1 MYNILQ
7 KVQRKLMI
15 TPKTLAPGWS
25 QMYRHNEEQLE
36 FEKFYLPFGGRLR
49 SDNRWV
55 RLAKLIPWRKIEKV
69 YASSL
74 AGTGQGAPAMSVRV
88 ALGALI
94 IKERLGASDE
104 ETVEQ
109 IRENHYLQYFLG
121 RKQYEDEQL
130 FHPTMFVYFRKRLPS
145 DTLNRINEMI
155 ASAAMEQTKAK
166 SKNTKNDEDKP
177 QGSSGSSNKGKL
189 LVDATCAPEDIT
201 FPTDMKLLNK
211 AREHSEQI
219 IDELHKY
226 MPQGTKKPRTYR
238 RKARKE
244 FLSISKS
251 KRVLKNKLR
260 KSIRKQLGYLG
271 RNLKSIAKQNKTVSL
286 LYLSWR
292 QYKTLLVI
300 SEVYRQQKW
309 MYDHRSLRIDD
320 RIVSINKPHVRPIKR
335 GKAGSSTEFGAK
347 ISASLVEGFV
357 LVDRISWNN
366 FNEST
371 DLINQI
377 DAYKARHGFY
387 PESVHADKI
396 YRTKGNRKFCKKH
409 GIRMSG
415 PKLGR
420 PPKPTEENKAML
432 QEASRQAHQDEL
444 DRIPIEG
451 RFGLGKRR
459 YSLNRIMT
467 KLSSTSK
474 TSIAITFLV
483 MNLQKWLKAIL
494 LFLFQGDPFI
504 FGLRKQPQMQNWRP
518 QQCFLS
524 NSK

>member
-1 MYNILQ
+1 
-7 KVQRKLMI
+7 MI

-36 FEKFYLPFGGRLR
+36 FEDFHLPFGGRLR

-55 RLAKLIPWRKIEKV
+55 RLAKLIPWTKVEKV

-94 IKERLGASDE
+94 IKERLGSSDE

-121 RKQYEDEQL
+121 LKHYEDEQL
-130 FHPTMFVYFRKRLPS
+130 FHPTMFVYFRKRFPS

-155 ASAAMEQTKAK
+155 TSAAMEQRKAK
-166 SKNTKNDEDKP
+166 SKNSKNDKDKP
-177 QGSSGSSNKGKL
+177 QGSSVSNNKGKL

-219 IDELHKY
+219 IDELHKH

-251 KRVLKNKLR
+251 KRVHKNKLR
-260 KSIRKQLGYLG
+260 KSIRKQLSYLG
-271 RNLKSIAKQNKTVSL
+271 RNLKSIAEQNKMISL
-286 LYLSWR
+286 LQLSHQ
-292 QYKTLLVI
+292 QYKKLLVI
-300 SEVYRQQKW
+300 SEVYRQQKY

-347 ISASLVEGFV
+347 ISASVVEGFV
-357 LVDRISWNN
+357 FADRISWNN

-371 DLINQI
+371 DLIDQI
-377 DAYKARHGFY
+377 TTYKARHGFY
-387 PESVHADKI
+387 PESIHADKL
-396 YRTKGNRKFCKKH
+396 YRTRGNRRFCKKH

-415 PKLGR
+415 PRLGR
-420 PPKPTEENKAML
+420 PPKPTEENKAKL
-432 QEASRQAHQDEL
+432 QEASRQARQDEL

-451 RFGLGKRR
+451 KFGLGKRR
-459 YSLNRIMT
+459 YGLNRIMT
-467 KLSSTSK
+467 KLSFTSK
-474 TSIAITFLV
+474 TAIALTFLV
-483 MNLQKWLKAIL
+483 MNLEKWLKAIF
-494 LFLFQGDPFI
+494 LFLFQGRSFYFWVKRTTANTKLAFSAMNVHPI
-504 FGLRKQPQMQNWRP
+504 
-518 QQCFLS
+518 
-524 NSK
+524 

>member
-1 MYNILQ
+1 
-7 KVQRKLMI
+7 MI

-36 FEKFYLPFGGRLR
+36 FEDFHLPFGGRLR

-55 RLAKLIPWRKIEKV
+55 RLAKLIPWTKVEKV

-94 IKERLGASDE
+94 IKERLGSSDE

-121 RKQYEDEQL
+121 LKHYEDEQL
-130 FHPTMFVYFRKRLPS
+130 FHPTMFVYFRKRFPS

-155 ASAAMEQTKAK
+155 TSAAMEQRKAK
-166 SKNTKNDEDKP
+166 SKNSKNDKDKP
-177 QGSSGSSNKGKL
+177 QGSSVSNNKGKL

-219 IDELHKY
+219 IDELHKH

-251 KRVLKNKLR
+251 KRVHKNKLR
-260 KSIRKQLGYLG
+260 KSIRKQLSYLG
-271 RNLKSIAKQNKTVSL
+271 RNLKSIAEQNKMISL
-286 LYLSWR
+286 LQLSHQ
-292 QYKTLLVI
+292 QYKKLLVI
-300 SEVYRQQKW
+300 SEVYRQQKY

-347 ISASLVEGFV
+347 ISASVVEGFV
-357 LVDRISWNN
+357 FADRISWNN

-371 DLINQI
+371 DLIDQI
-377 DAYKARHGFY
+377 TTYKARHGFY
-387 PESVHADKI
+387 PESIHADKL
-396 YRTKGNRKFCKKH
+396 YRTRGNRRFCKKH

-415 PKLGR
+415 PRLGR
-420 PPKPTEENKAML
+420 PPKPTEENKAKL
-432 QEASRQAHQDEL
+432 QEASRQARQDEL

-451 RFGLGKRR
+451 KFGLGKRR
-459 YSLNRIMT
+459 YGLNRIMT
-467 KLSSTSK
+467 KLSFTSK
-474 TSIAITFLV
+474 TAIALTFLV
-483 MNLQKWLKAIL
+483 MNLEKWLKAIF
-494 LFLFQGDPFI
+494 LFLFQGRSFYFWVKRTTANTKSAFSAMNVHPI
-504 FGLRKQPQMQNWRP
+504 
-518 QQCFLS
+518 
-524 NSK
+524 